1 MGDLVTINAG
11 RRQPRLSPD
20 VRREVLY
27 HCQQLRLRIAEHKHN
42 AGGEELAAL
51 ERGEGEL
58 IALVGLLISP
68 PPWYSSTMIEA

>member
-1 MGDLVTINAG
+1 
-11 RRQPRLSPD
+11 
-20 VRREVLY
+20 
-27 HCQQLRLRIAEHKHN
+27 LRLRIAEHKHN